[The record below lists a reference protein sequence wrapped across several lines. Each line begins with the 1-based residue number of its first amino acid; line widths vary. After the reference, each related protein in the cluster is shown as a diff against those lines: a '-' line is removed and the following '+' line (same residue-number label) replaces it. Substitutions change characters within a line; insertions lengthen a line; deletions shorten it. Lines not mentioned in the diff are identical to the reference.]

1 MPDRSR
7 KRPRDLNSLAAS
19 IVGDA
24 TDETPELEP
33 NDGKDPGA
41 VSLGRRG
48 GLKGGKARAAK
59 LTPQERRATARKA
72 SQLVGLGLRSGST
85 SGARGVSH
93 RLVRRGAA
101 DSAPRGAGPA
111 KPQAAVARGTSQPRR
126 GGRRRRRRGTGAAA
140 SAAPAG
146 RAAASGGLTRLIRA
160 VADRGRLYLWA
171 RGAPGQEVL
180 PALRRLVDVKR
191 RAILRRIRR

>member
-48 GLKGGKARAAK
+48 GLKGGKARADK
-59 LTPQERRATARKA
+59 LTPQERSATARKA

-93 RLVRRGAA
+93 RLV
-101 DSAPRGAGPA
+101 PRGAGPA

-140 SAAPAG
+140 SADPAG